1 MFFKVT
7 DLAGVYVIEP
17 ERHQDSRGHFVRT
30 FCQDEFAAQ
39 GLETSIAQCS
49 LSFNRRKGTLRGLHY
64 QATPYQEVKLVRCER
79 GAIYDVILDLRP
91 DSPTFK
97 RHLAV
102 ELNEENGRAVYIPG
116 GFAHG
121 FQTLADDTQVF
132 YQMSKPYSSRHA
144 RGARWN
150 DPAFGI
156 DWPEDVRTILE
167 RDANYPDFE

>member
-1 MFFKVT
+1 MFFNVT

-17 ERHQDSRGHFVRT
+17 ERHQDSRGHFART

-49 LSFNRRKGTLRGLHY
+49 FSFNRRKGTLRGLHY

-121 FQTLADDTQVF
+121 FQTLVDDTQVF

-156 DWPEDVRTILE
+156 DWPEDVRIILE